1 MTEITPEASPE
12 VKPEEPVKKKVEL
25 ELEVT
30 PNNIG
35 VNPFQKWV
43 HLAKT
48 VDAWRI
54 FPRIFVTVYIVLLY
68 DVVTWFMELEE
79 PNLEQAG
86 LVSIVVGA
94 MAAVFGIYAGTNKQ
108 SKAFKGG
115 D

>member
-1 MTEITPEASPE
+1 MTEITPE

-68 DVVTWFMELEE
+68 DVVTWFMTLEA
-79 PNLEQAG
+79 PNIEQAG
-86 LVSIVVGA
+86 LVSVVVGA

>member
-1 MTEITPEASPE
+1 MTEITPE

-68 DVVTWFMELEE
+68 DVVTWFITLQE
-79 PNLEQAG
+79 PNVEQAG